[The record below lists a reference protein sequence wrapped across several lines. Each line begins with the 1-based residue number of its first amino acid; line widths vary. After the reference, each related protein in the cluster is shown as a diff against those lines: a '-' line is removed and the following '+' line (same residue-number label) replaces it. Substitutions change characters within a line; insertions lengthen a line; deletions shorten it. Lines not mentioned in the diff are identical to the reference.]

1 MGGDVTTRPRRA
13 TFDDPGLLPEEE
25 SLVMNLQRLD
35 VETLRKVLQ
44 SASLTNKA
52 ARQAIGDAL
61 RRVDAPPAPPDDSR
75 FKPLAKHRSTAKDG
89 KPDAVVIVDPLSTG
103 ATLAA
108 MASARGF
115 LIVRVLS
122 QAFPEEI
129 ANCLPDGL
137 TLNWHASLEYDAE
150 DPARTVEALR
160 SLDAHVL
167 GVLVGCECGVE
178 CHDAL
183 TSALR
188 GHASNGPERSLARR
202 DKHPMGEAV
211 RHAGLRAVKQ
221 ELCSGWAA
229 AKAFCEGLGVND
241 YTKESAWCVLKP
253 CRSAGTDGVY
263 IAKSMKECEQRFG
276 EILGT
281 DTVFGDPN
289 DAVLVQEFMKGTEYV
304 VDHVSVEGVH
314 KCVAIWRYD
323 KRPCNGAQ
331 FVYYAMELYQ
341 SDDGVMESK
350 LTEYVRG
357 VLDALG
363 CRHGPSHAEVMWL
376 DSCDEPCL
384 VEVGCR
390 PHGGEG
396 TFVEL
401 SSPTIGY
408 DQLSVMLDLVERP
421 YRVHRL
427 PARPAPFTGGAVEVM
442 LIAHA
447 SGILRRINMEKI
459 RALASYVGEEIKIKV
474 GSDLPLTV
482 DFLCTPG
489 SVMLRSAD
497 SKQLRADTDAIH
509 ELCIDGLFEI
519 EKPSQIRLRGL

>member
-1 MGGDVTTRPRRA
+1 MGGDTTTRPRRA
-13 TFDDPGLLPEEE
+13 TWDVTTPAE
-25 SLVMNLQRLD
+25 SIAMKLERLD
-35 VETLRKVLQ
+35 AASLRKVVERACLSSKTVQ
-44 SASLTNKA
+44 H
-52 ARQAIGDAL
+52 AIDDAL
-61 RRVDAPPAPPDDSR
+61 RSIDTPPAPPDDDAR

-89 KPDAVVIVDPLSTG
+89 RPDCVVVVDPLSTG

-108 MASARGF
+108 MAADRGF

-122 QAFPEEI
+122 QAFPDEI
-129 ANCLPDGL
+129 ASCLPDGL

-150 DPARTVEALR
+150 NPSKTVEALR
-160 SLDAHVL
+160 ALDAHVL
-167 GVLVGCECGVE
+167 GVLVGCESGVE

-188 GHASNGPERSLARR
+188 GHPSNGPERSLARR
-202 DKHPMGEAV
+202 DKHPMGECV
-211 RHAGLRAVKQ
+211 RNAGLRAVKQ
-221 ELCSGWAA
+221 ELCSNWDAA
-229 AKAFCEGLGVND
+229 RVFCEALGVND
-241 YTKESAWCVLKP
+241 TETSAWCVLKP
-253 CRSAGTDGVY
+253 CKSAGTDGVY
-263 IAKSMKECEQRFG
+263 IAKSLEECEKRFS

-281 DTVFGDPN
+281 ETVFGESN
-289 DAVLVQEFMKGTEYV
+289 DNVLVQEFMKGTEYV

-331 FVYYAMELYQ
+331 FVYYCMELYQ
-341 SDDGVMESK
+341 SEDGVRESK

-401 SSPTIGY
+401 SAPTIGY

-427 PARPAPFTGGAVEVM
+427 PARPAHFNGGAVEVM

-447 SGILRRINMEKI
+447 SGIVRSIHLEKI
-459 RALASYVGEEIKIKV
+459 RALKSYVGEEIKIKV
-474 GSDLPLTV
+474 GDDVTPTV
-482 DFLCTPG
+482 DFLTTPG
-489 SVMLRSAD
+489 SVMLRSQDAR
-497 SKQLRADTDAIH
+497 QLRADIDAIH
-509 ELCIDGLFEI
+509 ALCLDGLFEL
-519 EKPSQIRLRGL
+519 QQNARIRFKSL